1 MSSID
6 KDKARQINADDDDD
20 IISITDSKM
29 SELSLGS
36 DSDSGSSGHPSNL
49 KRMSDS
55 DSDY

>member
-1 MSSID
+1 MSPVD
-6 KDKARQINADDDDD
+6 TDKARQINADDDDD

-29 SELSLGS
+29 SELSWGS
-36 DSDSGSSGHPSNL
+36 DSDSGSSGYSSNL